1 MSGDG
6 ANCKLAK
13 NIFYFNTKQDISNDV
28 PAPGGEYRLDL
39 PHFASV
45 SHEAKDLISKL
56 ILLKPE
62 ARLAASL
69 GGCQLR

>member
-1 MSGDG
+1 MAPTS
-6 ANCKLAK
+6 K
-13 NIFYFNTKQDISNDV
+13 NIFCFYTKQDNDV
-28 PAPGGEYRLDL
+28 SAPGGEYRLDL